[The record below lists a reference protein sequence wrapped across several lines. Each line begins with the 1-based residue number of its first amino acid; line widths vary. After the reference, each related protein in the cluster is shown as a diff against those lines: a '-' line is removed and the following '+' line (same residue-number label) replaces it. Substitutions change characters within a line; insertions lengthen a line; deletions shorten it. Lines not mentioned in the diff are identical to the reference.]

1 MDIMVDAHGPPWF
14 NAKDAIIVG
23 KSLEQFNLLF
33 YEDPVPPDNVDALRR
48 VQDNVNIPIAAGER
62 HSHIWG
68 VRRLIEEEIVDV
80 VQPDTGRIGGISQ
93 LMKIAAMAEAHYISV
108 APHSGSLGPVAEY
121 AAIHVLAAIPNGLIL
136 ERVHDDVPIRYDVV
150 QPHIETVDG
159 YIQVPDRPG
168 LGVDID
174 EDVVA
179 ANPSRGNT
187 STPGSPDDG
196 SYEPG
201 TYEEHLYVQ
210 TRYRRQRTLRAP
222 GSGA

>member
-1 MDIMVDAHGPPWF
+1 M
-14 NAKDAIIVG
+14 
-23 KSLEQFNLLF
+23 
-33 YEDPVPPDNVDALRR
+33 
-48 VQDNVNIPIAAGER
+48 
-62 HSHIWG
+62 
-68 VRRLIEEEIVDV
+68 
-80 VQPDTGRIGGISQ
+80 
-93 LMKIAAMAEAHYISV
+93 
-108 APHSGSLGPVAEY
+108 
-121 AAIHVLAAIPNGLIL
+121 
-136 ERVHDDVPIRYDVV
+136 RYDVV

-187 STPGSPDDG
+187 STPGSPEDG
-196 SYEPG
+196 NYEPG